1 MRILSSSQLTKSFSR
16 AGKKAAQ
23 VTTTIDRGTS
33 QRGQV
38 RFETLWPGLL
48 DFLPLVRLLVFI
60 QPIENRMAYNN
71 LAEFVQVLERA
82 GELKRIGYPVKAD
95 LEISEIADRVMKAN
109 GPALL
114 FENIP
119 GKQIPLLIN
128 AFGSTKRMALALG
141 VEDIED
147 IAGDIDKLIRTKP
160 PKTFRDKLQLL
171 RELVKLAG
179 IPPKIVNQGACQE
192 VIQREPDLGILPVLT
207 CWPGDAGPFITLP
220 MVFSKDPQ
228 SGTRNVGLYRMQVF
242 DQRTTGMHWHL
253 HKVGARHFQH
263 QKEKYGRLELA
274 VCLGGDPAMIYAAT
288 APLPDQ
294 IDEILFTGFLRKK
307 GVELVKGITVDVEVA
322 ANSDVV
328 IEGYVDPAEPLR
340 REGPFGDHTGFYSLA
355 DDYPVFHVTCI
366 THRKNP
372 IYPTTIVGRP
382 PMEDA
387 YLGKTTERL
396 FLPLLRLTLP
406 EIVDMNLPVHGV
418 FHNLALISIKKEYPA
433 HARKVMHALWGLGQM
448 MFTKTLIV
456 VDHDVNLH
464 DLAEVTWVVGNNID
478 PRRDIVFVE
487 GPVDVLDH
495 AAPTLGYGSKFGIDA
510 TRKWR
515 SEGFER
521 EWPGAIVMDEK
532 TKKYIDSIW
541 QKLGL

>member
-1 MRILSSSQLTKSFSR
+1 
-16 AGKKAAQ
+16 
-23 VTTTIDRGTS
+23 
-33 QRGQV
+33 
-38 RFETLWPGLL
+38 
-48 DFLPLVRLLVFI
+48 
-60 QPIENRMAYNN
+60 MAYEN
-71 LAEFVQVLERA
+71 LLEFVEVLERA
-82 GELKRIGYPVKAD
+82 GELKRINYPVKAE
-95 LEISEIADRVMKAN
+95 LEIAEIADRVMKAG

-114 FENIP
+114 FENVV
-119 GKQIPLLIN
+119 GKQIPVLIN
-128 AFGSTKRMALALG
+128 AFGSAKRMALALG
-141 VEDIED
+141 VTDIEE
-147 IAGDIDKLIRTKP
+147 IAREIQKLLQTRP
-160 PKTFRDKLQLL
+160 PKAFRDKLKLL
-171 RELVKLAG
+171 GEFIRLAG
-179 IPPKIVNQGACQE
+179 IPPKMVKQGACQE
-192 VIQREPDLGILPVLT
+192 IVHREPDLGILPVLT

-220 MVFSKDPQ
+220 MVFSKDPR
-228 SGTRNVGLYRMQVF
+228 SGARNVGLYRMQVF

-263 QKEKYGRLELA
+263 QKELAAKMDLA
-274 VCLGGDPAMIYAAT
+274 VCLGGDPIMTYAAT

-294 IDEILFTGFLRKK
+294 IDEILFSGFLRKK
-307 GVELVKGITVDVEVA
+307 GVQLVKCVTVDVEVP

-328 IEGYVDPAEPLR
+328 IEGHVDPSEPPR

-372 IYPTTIVGRP
+372 IYLTTIVGRP

-387 YLGKTTERL
+387 YLGKATERL
-396 FLPLLRLTLP
+396 FLPLVRVTLP

-418 FHNLALISIKKEYPA
+418 FHNLAIISIKKEYPA

-456 VDHDVNLH
+456 VDHDVNVH
-464 DLAEVTWVVGNNID
+464 DLSEVTWVAGNNID
-478 PRRDIVFVE
+478 PKRDTIFVD

-495 AAPTLGYGSKFGIDA
+495 AAPALGYGSKMGVDA

-515 SEGFER
+515 SEGFAR
-521 EWPGAIVMDEK
+521 EWPDPVVMDDK

-541 QKLGL
+541 EKLGI